1 MVAEVAMRAEVEVVD
16 AEVADGAADSVE
28 TAGVVTGAAARVSEE
43 VASGVAALGAWSE
56 KQLDHEEAID
66 SDAEKEEAERKEGE
80 MGEMGHTRQAR

>member
-56 KQLDHEEAID
+56 K
-66 SDAEKEEAERKEGE
+66 
-80 MGEMGHTRQAR
+80 